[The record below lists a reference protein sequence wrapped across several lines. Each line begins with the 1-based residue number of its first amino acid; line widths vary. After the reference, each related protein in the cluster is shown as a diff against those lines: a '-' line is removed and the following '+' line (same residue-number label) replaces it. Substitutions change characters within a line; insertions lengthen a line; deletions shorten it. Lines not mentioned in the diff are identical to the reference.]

1 MTNMKAEHRGKKKE
15 NLNWE
20 IIKLQAEVGE
30 TTSRKAIKVVEAIK
44 KKKGGASS
52 TTTTGGDAEPDN
64 TEEDAKAINES
75 AEKLK
80 KLKEIKISQKIYHA
94 KKEIKKAFVKA
105 KTFETQRLVKR
116 LREAKK
122 AVENGS
128 TKAETQEETTE
139 DTTPNQKKRKQELTQ
154 EDVNKF
160 ENELELTKKVDLD
173 KLSQHAFM
181 VKLTKHPILGTH
193 TLMEP
198 YVVAKAKKE
207 DAETTEKSAQDATIQ
222 IIEERL
228 TNAKT
233 VREHMLKLWDELEYI
248 VTGRRVDH
256 QELKNKKRKGG
267 EQQDDEKSKKLK
279 ASNDT
284 KDEAEHDDNSE
295 DEDEDMDQGQYTNIS
310 DISDSEHDDGYDSD
324 GLPISSSNGQA
335 ATATSSMFIGSLN
348 AGNSKADKKNKR
360 DKNDWVDDKFD
371 EIYGKSK
378 KNRPG
383 QRERRA
389 KAERKFGKEAN
400 HVKKAEEETKIRAEK
415 KAARKAK
422 QEKFKAKD
430 ASTANAQ
437 RLPNRRVIGAGDGS
451 ASVLQPKKAP
461 SGPDLND
468 PTLHPSWVAKQ
479 SEKAAMAA
487 ALSGAKSNKIVFDD
501 SD

>member
-1 MTNMKAEHRGKKKE
+1 MKAEHRGKKKE
-15 NLNWE
+15 NLNWK

-30 TTSRKAIKVVEAIK
+30 TTSRKAIKVIESIK
-44 KKKGGASS
+44 KKKGEVSS
-52 TTTTGGDAEPDN
+52 TTTTGGDAEPHDAQ
-64 TEEDAKAINES
+64 EDAKATSEA

-105 KTFETQRLVKR
+105 KAFETQRLVKR
-116 LREAKK
+116 LREARK

-128 TKAETQEETTE
+128 TKTETQEEATE
-139 DTTPNQKKRKQELTQ
+139 DTTSNQKKRKQELTQ
-154 EDVNKF
+154 GDVDKF

-173 KLSQHAFM
+173 KLSEHAFV

-198 YVVAKAKKE
+198 YVVTKAKKE

-233 VREHMLKLWDELEYI
+233 VRECMLKLWDELEHI
-248 VTGRRVDH
+248 VTGRKVNH
-256 QELKNKKRKGG
+256 QELKDKKRKAG
-267 EQQDDEKSKKLK
+267 EQQDEEKTKKAK
-279 ASNDT
+279 ASNDI
-284 KDEAEHDDNSE
+284 KDEVEHDDSSEDE
-295 DEDEDMDQGQYTNIS
+295 DEDEDMDQSQYADMS

-324 GLPISSSNGQA
+324 GLPVSNSNGR
-335 ATATSSMFIGSLN
+335 TATTASSMFIGSLN

-371 EIYGKSK
+371 EIYGKAK

-383 QRERRA
+383 QRARRA

-400 HVKKAEEETKIRAEK
+400 HVKKAEEEARIRAEK

-437 RLPNRRVIGAGDGS
+437 KLPNRRIIGAGDGS

-468 PTLHPSWVAKQ
+468 PTLHPSWIAKQ